1 MAAPLP
7 GTHRRLEELIGRVTL
22 WLLIFFGA
30 ISLVTIATLTPHVNR
45 DDSMSRLAIPLA
57 VIVSSLVA
65 LFLQRRGWPRA
76 GAALVIV
83 AAYGAILNYVVSAGY
98 GLHSYSLGI
107 YAVLIVLVS
116 LLLGPGWG
124 LAGSAVA
131 LLTVAALYALERNGL
146 MVNPEAVASIPLNN
160 IVVAYG
166 VLFVSMGA
174 ILYLFS
180 KTFHESLT
188 AAELQETRL
197 RQMLDIAPLGYAVHR
212 HERVLIINRVAAAIT
227 GREAASLT
235 GMDIHGFV
243 TPDQHLYLEQQ
254 MQAARAAPA
263 GQIIKG
269 EYRIRDVQGR
279 DRLFETWTSPVDFID
294 GPALLTALHDIT
306 KERAAAAALAEAKT
320 GAEAASQMKSQFLA
334 NMSHEIRTPMNAV
347 LGLSELLTGSGLS
360 GEQLKYARN
369 IRNAANSLLDIVND
383 VLDVSRIEAG
393 RLELMSVRF
402 EPRALLTRV
411 QAMLAPLA
419 EAKGLALDV
428 TVDASVPEALEG
440 DEGRLRQILVNLA
453 GNSIKFTER
462 GRVGIALSAAS
473 GRAQT
478 DGTSQ
483 GAAAA
488 AATATA
494 QPVCLLIRVTDT
506 GVGITKEKLA
516 QLFEPFVQV
525 DDSATRRHGGAG
537 LGLYIVREL
546 AQQMGGGVS
555 AHSTPGTGSRFEVEL
570 RMGVPARAAEVAFAK
585 RRLAATG
592 ALALIDAPLGERALS
607 VLLVEDNAINRM
619 VARAILENAGHR
631 VTEAVDGSVAV
642 ALHREQ
648 TFDCVLMDG
657 QMPVMDGLEA
667 TRQIRER
674 ESAEG
679 LRHTPIVALTANAMA
694 GERERHLAAGMDDF
708 LAKPYDRA
716 GLMTVISRVM
726 HAGVSAGQ
734 PGAAAGTGGAP
745 TAAAP
750 HAAASTALA
759 AAQPGAEACFDAQSL
774 EGLVRIEEQ
783 SPGLLADLLERFLQS
798 TPALI
803 GQIDGTLP
811 ADVKELGMAAH
822 SLKGISGQ
830 FGARRVMTLA
840 AQAERAARE
849 GRVAEAHLLGA
860 TIRTEFARFEA
871 EFRQHPVVARLLVKL
886 EN

>member
-7 GTHRRLEELIGRVTL
+7 GTRRRLEELIGRVTL

-30 ISLVTIATLTPHVNR
+30 VSLVAVATLTPHVNR

-57 VIVSSLVA
+57 VIFSSIAA

-76 GAALVIV
+76 GATLVIV
-83 AAYGAILNYVVSAGY
+83 AAYASILNYVVSAGY

-124 LAGSAVA
+124 LAGAAVA
-131 LLTVAALYALERNGL
+131 LLTAAALYVLERNG
-146 MVNPEAVASIPLNN
+146 MVVNPEAVASISLNN
-160 IVVAYG
+160 IMVAYG
-166 VLFVSMGA
+166 ALFISIGA

-180 KTFHESLT
+180 KTFHESLA
-188 AAELQETRL
+188 AAELGETRL

-212 HERVLIINRVAAAIT
+212 HERVLIINRAAAAIT

-243 TPDQHLYLEQQ
+243 TPGQHLYLEQQ

-263 GQIIKG
+263 GQIIAG

-279 DRLFETWTSPVDFID
+279 DRLFETWTSPIDFID
-294 GPALLTALHDIT
+294 GPALMTVLRDIT
-306 KERAAAAALAEAKT
+306 KERAAAAALAQAKSE
-320 GAEAASQMKSQFLA
+320 AEAASQMKSQFLA

-360 GEQLKYARN
+360 GDQLKYARN
-369 IRNAANSLLDIVND
+369 IRNAAGSLLDIVND

-411 QAMLAPLA
+411 QSMLAPLA

-462 GRVGIALSAAS
+462 GRVGIALSAETGS
-473 GRAQT
+473 AQT

-483 GAAAA
+483 GAATK
-488 AATATA
+488 TAGL
-494 QPVCLLIRVTDT
+494 VCLRIRVTDT
-506 GVGITKEKLA
+506 GVGITPEKLA

-555 AHSTPGTGSRFEVEL
+555 AHSTPGTGSRFDVEV
-570 RMGVPARAAEVAFAK
+570 RMGVPARAAEAAFAK
-585 RRLAATG
+585 RRLAVTG
-592 ALALIDAPLGERALS
+592 ALASIDAPLGERALS
-607 VLLVEDNAINRM
+607 VLLVEDNPINRM

-631 VTEAVDGSVAV
+631 VTEAVDGSAAV

-679 LRHTPIVALTANAMA
+679 LQHTPIVALTANAMA

-716 GLMTVISRVM
+716 GLMTVIYRVM
-726 HAGVSAGQ
+726 HAGVSAGK

-750 HAAASTALA
+750 HAAASPALA
-759 AAQPGAEACFDAQSL
+759 AAASGAEACFDAQSL

-840 AQAERAARE
+840 AQAESAARE

-860 TIRTEFARFEA
+860 AIRTEFARFEA
-871 EFRQHPVVARLLVKL
+871 EFRQHPVVARLLASPG
-886 EN
+886 N